1 MKVGDLVVQK
11 MWEADGVGIV
21 IEVCDDFAA
30 VLWPGGELNMLF
42 SDLEII
48 NASR

>member
-1 MKVGDLVVQK
+1 MQVGDMVVQK

-30 VLWPGGELNMLF
+30 VMWSDGYLNMLF
-42 SDLEII
+42 SDLEVIS
-48 NASR
+48 ASR

>member
-1 MKVGDLVVQK
+1 MQVGDLVVQK

-30 VLWPGGELNMLF
+30 VMWPDGKLNMLF